1 MSLRKGD
8 PGKGVCSARNELFF
22 QAAGV
27 AAKVFY
33 RETPAARRRCKAA
46 AVSAR
51 NRARVTY
58 HKTHAG
64 VCMIIIANTL
74 SAIALVL
81 GSLLNIYFWIVI
93 IAAVLTWV
101 RPDPYNSSV
110 RTLRLLTES
119 VTEPVFYRVRKWLP
133 FTYTSGLDFSPL
145 VVLLAIELVNRI
157 VIASLAQYA
166 IALH

>member
-1 MSLRKGD
+1 
-8 PGKGVCSARNELFF
+8 
-22 QAAGV
+22 
-27 AAKVFY
+27 
-33 RETPAARRRCKAA
+33 
-46 AVSAR
+46 
-51 NRARVTY
+51 
-58 HKTHAG
+58 
-64 VCMIIIANTL
+64 MIILANTL

-101 RPDPYNSSV
+101 RPDPYNPIV
-110 RTLRLLTES
+110 RTLRLL
-119 VTEPVFYRVRKWLP
+119 TEPVFYRVRKWLP
-133 FTYTSGLDFSPL
+133 FTYTSGLDFSPI